1 MKNAS
6 EVLFNKIKKV
16 LEHGENGIITPY
28 RIAKEV
34 GFSNATPV
42 HKYIKGE
49 SDIKKMSLEFAAGF
63 EKLYEEMEKMENIKQ
78 IIEGIEAGK
87 IEVDNEADYEDIN
100 GVEYIAHYVD
110 GHEDLEVLFEKREDA
125 NEIDPNELDDVFNY
139 DVVAAYRIDGGD
151 INWV

>member
-6 EVLFNKIKKV
+6 EILIDKIKAV
-16 LEHGENGIITPY
+16 LKSDLTPY

-34 GFSNATPV
+34 GLSNATPV
-42 HKYIKGE
+42 HKYIDGR
-49 SDIKKMSLEFAAGF
+49 SDIENMSLEFAAGF

-87 IEVDNEADYEDIN
+87 IEVDNEATYEDVN

-125 NEIDPNELDDVFNY
+125 NEEDPNELDDVFNY
-139 DVVAAYRIDGGD
+139 DKVVAYRVDGGS
-151 INWV
+151 IEWV